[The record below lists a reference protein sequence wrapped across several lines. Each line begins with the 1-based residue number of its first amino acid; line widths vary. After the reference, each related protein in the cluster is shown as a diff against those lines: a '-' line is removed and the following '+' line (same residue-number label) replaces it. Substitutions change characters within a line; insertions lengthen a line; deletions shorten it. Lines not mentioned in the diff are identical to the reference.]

1 MTALLAEL
9 FPFFVA
15 IGGDGPA
22 GARVRALGPRWASFA
37 PSVTVGT
44 PFAEAFAVD
53 RPFQVTTVADFV
65 ARPKDVFLLR
75 ALAHPTLQF
84 RGQMCRVDGSDNVY
98 FLGGPWI
105 VRMEDLATHALR
117 LDDFPPHDPRG
128 DLLVL
133 VQARESMVADLRTL
147 TTRLRET
154 AARLDERNRELE
166 EQAALQKRL
175 EEQLRQ
181 SQRLEAIGRFAGG
194 VAHDFN
200 NILMAIGAHV
210 ALADAAL
217 QTPNAPDT
225 TATVAESLT
234 QIRSASD
241 RAAQLTQQLLAFS
254 KQRLVSLARVDPAK
268 EVLAIAALLRP
279 LLGDSVRLR
288 TEIAD
293 DLGPL
298 WADPSSFQ
306 QILVNL
312 ALNARDA
319 MPDGGEL
326 TIALRR
332 AGGERPML
340 VLTVTDT
347 GIGMSDET
355 LANAFDPFFTTK
367 PAGKGS
373 GLGLATVHG
382 LIVQASGTITV
393 HSRSEPPSGTTFELS
408 WPLSPAPA
416 PLPPAEV
423 LLTEGR
429 PPTDEVLVLL
439 VEDDDAIRRLM
450 ERLLTRAGYHVTALP
465 DPREAGAVAARA
477 PIAALVTDV
486 VMPHGSGPE
495 VALAVE
501 AHRPNIPTIFMSGYT
516 EDTRLRAEA
525 LRPNQRFLAK
535 PFPPGVLLATLQA
548 LLAREGSSQPST
560 RRPL

>member
-15 IGGDGPA
+15 IGGEGQA
-22 GARVRALGPRWASFA
+22 GARVCALGPRWASFA
-37 PSVTVGT
+37 PSLRVGT

-75 ALAHPTLQF
+75 ALAHPKLQF
-84 RGQMCRVDGSDNVY
+84 RGQMCRVDGSDDVY

-217 QTPNAPDT
+217 QTPNSPDT
-225 TATVAESLT
+225 TATIAESLT

-332 AGGERPML
+332 DGGERPML

-408 WPLSPAPA
+408 WPLSAAPA
-416 PLPPAEV
+416 ARRGASDGRDTAGRRGAGAAGGGRRRDSPPDGTPPHPRR
-423 LLTEGR
+423 LSRNR
-429 PPTDEVLVLL
+429 PP
-439 VEDDDAIRRLM
+439 
-450 ERLLTRAGYHVTALP
+450 
-465 DPREAGAVAARA
+465 PREAGAVAARA

-501 AHRPNIPTIFMSGYT
+501 VHRPNIPTIFMSGYT
-516 EDTRLRAEA
+516 EDARLRAEA

-548 LLAREGSSQPST
+548 LLSREGAVQPSA
-560 RRPL
+560 RHPM